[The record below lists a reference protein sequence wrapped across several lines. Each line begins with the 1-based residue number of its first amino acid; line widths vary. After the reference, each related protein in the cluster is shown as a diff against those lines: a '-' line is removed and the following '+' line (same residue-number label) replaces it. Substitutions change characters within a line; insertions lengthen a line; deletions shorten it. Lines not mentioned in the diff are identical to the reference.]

1 MTATISKQNLTSP
14 KDVMREHLPFLRK
27 CARLG
32 IVERDDSILLIEDIK
47 ETKMR
52 DFMAAGKSLNFTDR
66 DLIVHLYKSIWDEP
80 R

>member
-14 KDVMREHLPFLRK
+14 KDVMRKHLPFLRK
-27 CARLG
+27 CARLA